1 MITFHKGFQEQRW
14 KREESEPSGTRRSER
29 KASYISLG
37 STGSCRF
44 GWDGSVPPLG
54 TVMSDECGWR
64 QFGLWGR
71 MSGLPRQPYQLGIW
85 FLDPHLSLLFVAI
98 IKLQTL

>member
-1 MITFHKGFQEQRW
+1 MRSLSLQGPEDPNAWPLTFLEAGRAGAGLEVMARCHL
-14 KREESEPSGTRRSER
+14 SGT
-29 KASYISLG
+29 
-37 STGSCRF
+37 
-44 GWDGSVPPLG
+44 V
-54 TVMSDECGWR
+54 VSDECGWR

-85 FLDPHLSLLFVAI
+85 FLDPHLSLLCVAI